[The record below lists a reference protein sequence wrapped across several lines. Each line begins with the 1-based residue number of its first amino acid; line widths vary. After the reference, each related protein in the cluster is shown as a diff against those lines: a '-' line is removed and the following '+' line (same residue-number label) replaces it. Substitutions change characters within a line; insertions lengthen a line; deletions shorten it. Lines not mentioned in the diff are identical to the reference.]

1 MAASDLPLG
10 PSLRSRIENRPGAT
24 WVALSGQLNEAAD
37 LKPLSQLPGPLV
49 IDLSGLDRIN
59 SVGVRDW
66 MDFVRA
72 REQAGIELTF
82 ERCSPSMVSQMSM
95 ITHFMGT
102 RSRVKS
108 IQIPYLCTACK
119 TEHLHV
125 LEVTRGVQIQPQIPC
140 PNCRAAMEVDDLLET
155 YIEALRT
162 V

>member
-1 MAASDLPLG
+1 MAASDLALG
-10 PSLRSRIENRPGAT
+10 TSLRSRIEKRPGAT
-24 WVALSGQLNEAAD
+24 WVALSGHLDEAAD
-37 LKPLSQLPGPLV
+37 LTPLNQLPSPLV

-72 REQAGIELTF
+72 REHAGIDLTF
-82 ERCSPSMVSQMSM
+82 ERCSPSVVSQMSM

-108 IQIPYLCTACK
+108 LQIPYLCTSCK

-125 LEVTRGVQIQPQIPC
+125 LEVAQGAQIQLQLPC
-140 PNCRAAMEVDDLLET
+140 PKCQAEMEVDDLLET
-155 YIEALRT
+155 YTEALRSA
-162 V
+162 